1 MTEEEA
7 KTKWCPFARGE
18 QHSGGNRA
26 PYGSPGDGPL
36 EEDYTSEMAMRYPC
50 IGSACMA
57 WRDVAGADWAAGFRK
72 HIEAGTWI
80 EAIRI
85 YRFATGS
92 GLKDAKDFVDGV
104 RGGTQ
109 QMPIGVPVGYCGLAG
124 PKGGG

>member
-1 MTEEEA
+1 MTEDQ
-7 KTKWCPFARGE
+7 ARITQCCGGE
-18 QHSGGNRA
+18 GCGYVN
-26 PYGSPGDGPL
+26 PD
-36 EEDYTSEMAMRYPC
+36 DNIRYC

-57 WRDVAGADWAAGFRK
+57 WREVEGADWAAGFRK

-124 PKGGG
+124 KP